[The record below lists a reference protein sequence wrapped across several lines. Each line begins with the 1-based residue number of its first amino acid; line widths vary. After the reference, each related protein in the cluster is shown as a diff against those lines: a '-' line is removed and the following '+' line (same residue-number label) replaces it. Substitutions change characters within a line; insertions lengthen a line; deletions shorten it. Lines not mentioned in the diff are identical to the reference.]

1 MMDIAPSFESSTFNF
16 KAHKFDEIDYDYD
29 YSEPEVTSA
38 TSTTTTTTTTT
49 TKEEEVVKGNC
60 IRSIKSQFVF

>member
-49 TKEEEVVKGNC
+49 KEEEVVKGNC

>member
-38 TSTTTTTTTTT
+38 TSTTTTTTTIT
-49 TKEEEVVKGNC
+49 TKEEVVKGNC
-60 IRSIKSQFVF
+60 IRSTKSEFVF